1 MKVINN
7 TIAVAAVL
15 GCLAA
20 GPSLAGPIGPGAS
33 VNVDNRAGSVFTP
46 SPIAG
51 DANGLYT
58 NVTITVNGSNVG
70 VSAGM
75 FVLDYRDANDP
86 SAPWEQFLSFCLSP
100 DVWLMPFDNPYTVH
114 SLSASPYS
122 AKADLIAEFWG
133 RYRGSITNDVTA
145 AAFQVGLWELAFDS
159 GADLNAGSFRLAT
172 SEDVLNTAQYW
183 LSSLDGTGP
192 RASGLIVLVDKA
204 GGYDRQD
211 LITQIPEPGT
221 LALIGFGLA
230 GLGLAR
236 RRARA
241 AK

>member
-1 MKVINN
+1 
-7 TIAVAAVL
+7 
-15 GCLAA
+15 
-20 GPSLAGPIGPGAS
+20 

-58 NVTITVNGSNVG
+58 NVTITVNGGNVE
-70 VSAGM
+70 VAAGM

-114 SLSASPYS
+114 SLSASSSPYR
-122 AKADLIAEFWG
+122 AKAGLIAEFWG
-133 RYRGSITNDVTA
+133 RYRGSVTNDVTA

-159 GADLNAGSFRLAT
+159 GKNLSAGSFRLAT
-172 SEDVLNTAQYW
+172 SGDVFDTAQTW
-183 LSSLDGTGP
+183 LSSLDGKGP

-204 GGYDRQD
+204 GGPDRQD

>member
-1 MKVINN
+1 MKIINN
-7 TIAVAAVL
+7 AIAVTAVL

-58 NVTITVNGSNVG
+58 NVTITVNDSNVG

-75 FVLDYRDANDP
+75 FVLDYQANGS

-100 DVWLMPFDNPYTVH
+100 DVLLMPFDNPYTVH

-133 RYRGSITNDVTA
+133 RYRGSVTNDVNA
-145 AAFQVGLWELAFDS
+145 AAFQVGLWDLVFDS
-159 GADLNAGSFRLAT
+159 GKNLSAGSFRLAT
-172 SEDVLNTAQYW
+172 SGDVFDTAQTW
-183 LSSLDGTGP
+183 LSSLDGKGP

-204 GGYDRQD
+204 GGPDRQD

>member
-1 MKVINN
+1 
-7 TIAVAAVL
+7 
-15 GCLAA
+15 
-20 GPSLAGPIGPGAS
+20 
-33 VNVDNRAGSVFTP
+33 
-46 SPIAG
+46 
-51 DANGLYT
+51 
-58 NVTITVNGSNVG
+58 VNGRNDTVA
-70 VSAGM
+70 AGM

-100 DVWLMPFDNPYTVH
+100 DVLLMPFDNPYTVH

-133 RYRGSITNDVTA
+133 RYRGSVTNDVNA

-159 GADLNAGSFRLAT
+159 ERDLEAGNFILAT
-172 SEDVLNTAQYW
+172 SGPVFNRARDWLN
-183 LSSLDGTGP
+183 SLDGKGP
-192 RASGLIVLVDKA
+192 RASGLIVLVDK
-204 GGYDRQD
+204 GGGDDKQD